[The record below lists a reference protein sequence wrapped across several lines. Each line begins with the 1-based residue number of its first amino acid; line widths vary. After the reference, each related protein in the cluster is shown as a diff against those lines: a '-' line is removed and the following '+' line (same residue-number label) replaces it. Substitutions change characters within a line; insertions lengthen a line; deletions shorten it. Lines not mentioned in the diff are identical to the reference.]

1 MKKGSESK
9 LVIVLSLMS
18 GMFLAALDQ
27 TIVPPALPAIV
38 AQLGGLDY
46 LSWVVASYLFA
57 STATIIL
64 YGKLSDMYGRKRFYI
79 LGIAIFLAG
88 SFLSGISG
96 NIFELI
102 VFRALQGIGGGAIM
116 SNSLAIIGDLFPP
129 KERGKWQ
136 GFFGATFALSSV
148 AGPLLGGF
156 ITDALSWHWIF
167 FINLPIGIVSI
178 IILTKNLPHIPG
190 TGHAK
195 IDYKGSATLISA
207 IVILMFALESGSH
220 DTLLTPT
227 AAALFASSAALFVLF
242 AFIERKAETPIL
254 PPFMFRNRTFL
265 IIISLVLITGM
276 GMFGAITYLPL
287 FLQAVLGAS
296 ATNSGLVLTP
306 MGMSIVAS
314 SMVSGR
320 LMSRTGR
327 YRSLTIG
334 GMAMALGGMFTL
346 SFISAQSTYIHI
358 IGGLVMVGIGM
369 GITFPIFTLAVQGA
383 FDKSMLGVATSS
395 MQFFRS
401 IGGLFGVTAFGTVLL
416 TVLSFSL
423 AGTNLSITPEDLLE
437 DPGHA
442 SILPEEAATVK
453 EALANSLHIIFLIS
467 TVLAGV
473 AVALSVMLKDVSLE
487 KPHAQSMKEAA
498 ILLGEEE
505 GFMVAEDGE
514 KGKK

>member
-102 VFRALQGIGGGAIM
+102 AFRALQGIGGGAIM

-306 MGMSIVAS
+306 MVMSIVAS

-453 EALANSLHIIFLIS
+453 EALANGLHVIFLIS

-505 GFMVAEDGE
+505 GFMVAEDGK

>member
-227 AAALFASSAALFVLF
+227 ATALFASSAALFVLF

>member
-64 YGKLSDMYGRKRFYI
+64 YGRLSDMYGRKRFYI

-227 AAALFASSAALFVLF
+227 AAALFASSVALFVLF

-265 IIISLVLITGM
+265 LIISLVLITGM

-296 ATNSGLVLTP
+296 ATSSGLVLTP
-306 MGMSIVAS
+306 MVMSIVAS

-423 AGTNLSITPEDLLE
+423 AGANLSITPEDLLE

-453 EALANSLHIIFLIS
+453 EALANSLHVIFLIS

-473 AVALSVMLKDVSLE
+473 AVALSLMLKDVSLE

-505 GFMVAEDGE
+505 GFMVAEDGK

>member
-38 AQLGGLDY
+38 MQLGGLDY

-79 LGIAIFLAG
+79 LGIAIFLTG
-88 SFLSGISG
+88 SLLSGLSQ
-96 NIFELI
+96 NIMQLI
-102 VFRALQGIGGGAIM
+102 AFRALQGIGGGAIM
-116 SNSLAIIGDLFPP
+116 SNSMAIIGDLFPP

-167 FINLPIGIVSI
+167 FINLPIGMLSI
-178 IILTKNLPHIPG
+178 IILAKNLPHIPG

-195 IDYKGSATLISA
+195 IDYRGSATLITA
-207 IVILMFALESGSH
+207 IVLLMFALESGSH
-220 DTLLTPT
+220 DTLLTPL
-227 AAALFASSAALFVLF
+227 AAALFASSAALFSVF
-242 AFIERKAETPIL
+242 AFIERKAEAPIL

-265 IIISLVLITGM
+265 LIISLVFITGM

-306 MGMSIVAS
+306 MVMSIVAS

-320 LMSRTGR
+320 LISRTGR

-334 GMAMALGGMFTL
+334 GMIMAFAGMFTL
-346 SFISAQSTYIHI
+346 SFISAQSTYVHI
-358 IGGLVMVGIGM
+358 IGGLIMVGIGL
-369 GITFPIFTLAVQGA
+369 GITFPIFTLAIQGA
-383 FDKSMLGVATSS
+383 FDRSMLGVATSS

-423 AGTNLSITPEDLLE
+423 AGTSLSITPEDLVK
-437 DPGHA
+437 DPAHLSVPA
-442 SILPEEAATVK
+442 QEAGVIK
-453 EALANSLHIIFLIS
+453 EALANGLRAVFLIS
-467 TVLAGV
+467 TALAGIAVVLA
-473 AVALSVMLKDVSLE
+473 LLLRNVSLE
-487 KPHAQSMKEAA
+487 KPHAQTVEEAA
-498 ILLGEEE
+498 TLIGEEE
-505 GFMVAEDGE
+505 GFLVPEHGK

>member
-27 TIVPPALPAIV
+27 TIVPPALQAIV

-306 MGMSIVAS
+306 MVMSIVAS

-453 EALANSLHIIFLIS
+453 EALANGLHVIFLIS

-505 GFMVAEDGE
+505 GFMVAEDRK